1 MDQPNKKF
9 ISGKFIKRYK
19 RFFVDVQLDN
29 IKETVTAHCPNTGS
43 MLGLLKEGNPVK
55 LSKVDDPKRKLKY
68 TLEIIKSNGAN
79 VGVNTHRA
87 NRIVEEALT
96 SNKIKSL
103 KKILKLKREVKYGEN
118 SRIDFLINNNMDE
131 EIYIEVKN
139 VTLSLK
145 KGIAEFPD
153 AITERG
159 SKHLKE
165 LQKIKSKK
173 TRAIMLY
180 LIQRDDCKYFQ
191 IAKKIDEKYN
201 SNLKKAIKSGVE
213 ILCYNCKFEN
223 NKIQIDKKIKF
234 MENE

>member
-87 NRIVEEALT
+87 NRIVEEALI

-159 SKHLKE
+159 SKHLIE

>member
-1 MDQPNKKF
+1 MDQPAKKF
-9 ISGKFIKRYK
+9 ISGKLIKRYK
-19 RFFVDVQLDN
+19 RFFADVQLDN
-29 IKETVTAHCPNTGS
+29 NKEIVTAHCPNTGS
-43 MLGLLKEGNPVK
+43 MLGLLGEGNAVK
-55 LSKVDDPKRKLKY
+55 LSEANKKDRKLKF
-68 TLEIIKSNGAN
+68 TLEIIKSNGAS

-87 NRIVEEALT
+87 NRIVEAALL
-96 SNKIKSL
+96 SNKIKSI
-103 KKILKLKREVKYGEN
+103 KKIIHIQREVRYGEN
-118 SRIDFLINNNMDE
+118 SRIDFLVNNKDE

-165 LQKIKSKK
+165 LSKIKDRK

-191 IAKKIDEKYN
+191 IAKEIDEKYN
-201 SNLKKAIKSGVE
+201 SNLKKAIESGVE
-213 ILCYNCKFEN
+213 VLCYNCKFKN
-223 NKIQIDKKIKF
+223 NKIELDKKIKF
-234 MENE
+234 LGNE

>member
-9 ISGKFIKRYK
+9 ISGKLIKRYK
-19 RFFVDVQLDN
+19 RFFADVQLDN
-29 IKETVTAHCPNTGS
+29 TKQKVTAHCPNTGS

-55 LSKVDDPKRKLKY
+55 LTRVDNKNRKLKF
-68 TLEIIKSNGAN
+68 TLEIIKSDGAN

-87 NRIVEEALT
+87 NRIVEEALL
-96 SNKIKSL
+96 SNKIKSV
-103 KKILKLKREVKYGEN
+103 KKIIDLKREVKYGEN
-118 SRIDFLINNNMDE
+118 SRIDFLVNNMNE

-145 KGIAEFPD
+145 KEIAEFPD

-165 LQKIKSKK
+165 LQKIKNKK

-180 LIQRDDCKYFQ
+180 LIQRDDCKYFR
-191 IAKKIDEKYN
+191 IAKEIDEKYN
-201 SNLKKAIKSGVE
+201 LNLKKAIKSGVE

-234 MENE
+234 IGNE

>member
-1 MDQPNKKF
+1 MDQPTKKF
-9 ISGKFIKRYK
+9 ISGKLIKRYK
-19 RFFVDVQLDN
+19 RFFADVQLDN
-29 IKETVTAHCPNTGS
+29 NKEIVTAHCPNTGS
-43 MLGLLKEGNPVK
+43 MLGLLGEGNAVK
-55 LSKVDDPKRKLKY
+55 LSEANKKDRKLKF
-68 TLEIIKSNGAN
+68 TLEIIKSNGAS

-87 NRIVEEALT
+87 NRIVEAALL
-96 SNKIKSL
+96 SNKIKSI
-103 KKILKLKREVKYGEN
+103 KKIIHIKREVKYGEN
-118 SRIDFLINNNMDE
+118 SRIDFLVNNKDE

-165 LQKIKSKK
+165 LSKIKDRK

-191 IAKKIDEKYN
+191 IAKEIDEKYN
-201 SNLKKAIKSGVE
+201 SNLKKAIESGVE
-213 ILCYNCKFEN
+213 VLCYNCKFKN
-223 NKIQIDKKIKF
+223 NKIELDKKIKF
-234 MENE
+234 LGNE

>member
-1 MDQPNKKF
+1 MDQPNKRF
-9 ISGKFIKRYK
+9 ISGKLIKRYK
-19 RFFVDVQLDN
+19 RFFADVQLDN
-29 IKETVTAHCPNTGS
+29 TKQIVTAHCPNTGS
-43 MLGLLKEGNPVK
+43 MLGLLKEGNPVR
-55 LSKVDDPKRKLKY
+55 LTKVDDKKRKLKF
-68 TLEIIKSNGAN
+68 TLEIIKSGGAN
-79 VGVNTHRA
+79 IGVNTHRA
-87 NRIVEEALT
+87 NRIVEEALI

-103 KKILKLKREVKYGEN
+103 KKIINLKREVKYGES
-118 SRIDFLINNNMDE
+118 SRIDFLINNNNDE

-145 KGIAEFPD
+145 EGIAEFPD

-165 LQKIKSKK
+165 LQKIRNKK

-180 LIQRDDCKYFQ
+180 LVQRDDCKYFR
-191 IAKKIDEKYN
+191 IAKEIDEKYN

-223 NKIQIDKKIKF
+223 NKVKMDKKIKF
-234 MENE
+234 IKK

>member
-87 NRIVEEALT
+87 NRIVEEALI

-103 KKILKLKREVKYGEN
+103 KKILELKREVKYGEN
-118 SRIDFLINNNMDE
+118 SRIDFLVNNNMDE
-131 EIYIEVKN
+131 EIYVEVKN

>member
-1 MDQPNKKF
+1 MDQPAKKF
-9 ISGKFIKRYK
+9 ISGKLIKRYK
-19 RFFVDVQLDN
+19 RFFADVQLDN
-29 IKETVTAHCPNTGS
+29 NKEIVTAHCPNTGS
-43 MLGLLKEGNPVK
+43 MLGLLGEGNAVK
-55 LSKVDDPKRKLKY
+55 LSEANKKDRKLKF
-68 TLEIIKSNGAN
+68 TLEIIKSNGAS

-87 NRIVEEALT
+87 NRIVEAALL
-96 SNKIKSL
+96 SNKIKSI
-103 KKILKLKREVKYGEN
+103 KKIIHIKREVKYGEN
-118 SRIDFLINNNMDE
+118 SRIDFLVNNKDE

-165 LQKIKSKK
+165 LSKIKDKK

-191 IAKKIDEKYN
+191 IAKEIDEKYN
-201 SNLKKAIKSGVE
+201 SNLKKAIESGVE
-213 ILCYNCKFEN
+213 VLCYNCKFKN
-223 NKIQIDKKIKF
+223 NKIELDKKIEF
-234 MENE
+234 IGNE